1 MKLSIIL
8 RFCLWFMGISMA
20 FPSLS
25 QTMLVTNGNTSSRII
40 LKENNQ
46 ISWTAANLLQT
57 FIQKVTSCKLPVVIS
72 QTPRKGDIL
81 IGGQSPAEVTED
93 GFSISTQDGI
103 LKISGKE
110 NGVVYGV
117 VTLLEQYLGI
127 DYWGEN
133 EYSLTPSKTVNL
145 PLINKVENPG
155 FRYRQT
161 QCYAIHT
168 DSIYKWWNRLEEPNE
183 VFAAGY
189 WVHTFDKLLPS
200 SIYGK
205 EHPEYYSYFKG
216 KRHPG
221 KASQWCLSNPEVFEI
236 VAQRVDSIFKAN
248 PDKHIMSVSQNDG
261 NYTNCTCD
269 ACKAIDD
276 YEGALS
282 GSIITFLN
290 KLAARFPDKEFST
303 LAYLYTMNPPKHVKP
318 LPNVNIMLCDID
330 CDREVTLTENASGKE
345 FVKAMEGWSKITN
358 NIFVWDYGINFDNY
372 LAPFPNFHILQDNI
386 RLFKKNHATMHF
398 SQIAGSRGGDF
409 AELRAYLVS
418 KLMWNPEVN
427 VDSLMQ
433 HFLHGYYGEAAPY
446 LYQYIKIMEGAL
458 IGSGQRLWIYDSPVS
473 HKYGMLKPALM
484 RRYNHL
490 FDLAEKAVAAEPDFL
505 KRVQRAR
512 LPIQYSELEIARTE
526 TEKDLVDINKK
537 LDLFEER
544 VKEFQVPT
552 LNERSNSPVDY
563 CKLYRERYMPQK
575 ERSLALG
582 AKVTYLI
589 PPTGKYAALGKNALV
604 DGLFG
609 GATFVDS
616 WIGWEGTD
624 GAFVIDL
631 GETKEIQS
639 VETDFLHQIGA
650 WILFPLKV
658 VYSYA
663 EDGEHYTHWKTIDLP
678 EERTG
683 EVKFRGVKAESAEP
697 IKTRYVKVEVTGTKE
712 CPTWHPPGDRAY
724 YLEVIDTAEAGAGKS
739 YPNLLL
745 ANGEAPDQFDPEA
758 SPRNRSIFEEAM
770 GDYNDFEG
778 DDAYGDDE

>member
-1 MKLSIIL
+1 MNKFFTKLSLLLGIMWV
-8 RFCLWFMGISMA
+8 CLPGY
-20 FPSLS
+20 S
-25 QTMLVTNGNTSSRII
+25 QVTLIKNGKTGTRII
-40 LKENNQ
+40 LADNNQ
-46 ISWTAANLLQT
+46 VNRTAADILKR
-57 FIQKVTSCKLPVVIS
+57 FINEISSCQLSIVENKKP
-72 QTPRKGDIL
+72 QKGDIV
-81 IGGQSPAEVTED
+81 IGGKTLPGVTED
-93 GFSISTQDGI
+93 GFSLSTMNNV
-103 LKISGKE
+103 LYISGKH

-117 VTLLEQYLGI
+117 VALLEQYLGV

-133 EYSLTPSKTVNL
+133 EYSLKKRDSIEL
-145 PLINKVENPG
+145 PLIEKVDNPA

-161 QCYAIHT
+161 QCYAIRT

-189 WVHTFDKLLPS
+189 WVHTFDKLLPAS
-200 SIYGK
+200 VYGK
-205 EHPEYYSYFKG
+205 DHPEYYSYFKG

-221 KASQWCLSNPEVFEI
+221 KASQWCLTNPEVFEI
-236 VAQRVDSIFKAN
+236 VSQRIDSIFKAN

-269 ACKAIDD
+269 DCKAIDD
-276 YEGALS
+276 KEGALS

-330 CDREVTLTENASGKE
+330 CDREVTLTENASGKQ
-345 FVKAMEGWSKITN
+345 FVKAMEGWSAITN

-409 AELRAYLVS
+409 AELRAYLVA
-418 KLMWNPEVN
+418 KLMWNPEVD

-433 HFLHGYYGEAAPY
+433 HFLHGYYGKAAPY
-446 LYQYIKIMEGAL
+446 LYQYIKVMEGAL

-473 HKYGMLKPALM
+473 HKRGMLKPELM
-484 RRYNHL
+484 CRYNRL
-490 FDLAEKAVAAEPDFL
+490 FDNAEKAVAGNNKYL

-526 TEKDLVDINKK
+526 TGTDMDDINRK
-537 LDLFEER
+537 LALFEER
-544 VKEFQVPT
+544 VKEFNVPT
-552 LNERSNSPVDY
+552 LNERSNSPVEY
-563 CKLYRERYMPQK
+563 CQLYRERYMPRK
-575 ERSLALG
+575 EKGIAIG
-582 AKVTYLI
+582 AKVSYII
-589 PPTGKYAALGKNALV
+589 PPTGKYVEIGKTALT

-609 GATFVDS
+609 GSTFVES

-624 GAFVIDL
+624 GAFVVDL
-631 GETKEIQS
+631 GKVREIHS

-658 VYSYA
+658 VYSYS
-663 EDGEHYTHWKTIDLP
+663 EDGEKYTQWETHDMP
-678 EERTG
+678 ENRSGKVE
-683 EVKFRGVKAESAEP
+683 FRGVKTESATP
-697 IKTRYVKVEVTGTKE
+697 VNARYVKVEVTGTKE
-712 CPTWHPPGDRAY
+712 CPEWHYGVGHPSWFFID
-724 YLEVIDTAEAGAGKS
+724 EVIIK
-739 YPNLLL
+739 
-745 ANGEAPDQFDPEA
+745 
-758 SPRNRSIFEEAM
+758 
-770 GDYNDFEG
+770 
-778 DDAYGDDE
+778 

>member
-1 MKLSIIL
+1 MKHWLLSVL
-8 RFCLWFMGISMA
+8 
-20 FPSLS
+20 
-25 QTMLVTNGNTSSRII
+25 LVVCGTVSAQITLVKDGKSSARII
-40 LKENNQ
+40 VQDKMPNSKTSAQFLQRFLTEISGVALPIEND
-46 ISWTAANLLQT
+46 
-57 FIQKVTSCKLPVVIS
+57 K
-72 QTPRKGDIL
+72 TPRKGDIL

-145 PLINKVENPG
+145 PFINKVENPG

-330 CDREVTLTENASGKE
+330 CDREVTLTENASGKK

-446 LYQYIKIMEGAL
+446 LY
-458 IGSGQRLWIYDSPVS
+458 
-473 HKYGMLKPALM
+473 
-484 RRYNHL
+484 
-490 FDLAEKAVAAEPDFL
+490 
-505 KRVQRAR
+505 
-512 LPIQYSELEIARTE
+512 
-526 TEKDLVDINKK
+526 
-537 LDLFEER
+537 
-544 VKEFQVPT
+544 
-552 LNERSNSPVDY
+552 
-563 CKLYRERYMPQK
+563 
-575 ERSLALG
+575 
-582 AKVTYLI
+582 
-589 PPTGKYAALGKNALV
+589 
-604 DGLFG
+604 
-609 GATFVDS
+609 
-616 WIGWEGTD
+616 
-624 GAFVIDL
+624 
-631 GETKEIQS
+631 
-639 VETDFLHQIGA
+639 
-650 WILFPLKV
+650 
-658 VYSYA
+658 
-663 EDGEHYTHWKTIDLP
+663 
-678 EERTG
+678 
-683 EVKFRGVKAESAEP
+683 
-697 IKTRYVKVEVTGTKE
+697 
-712 CPTWHPPGDRAY
+712 
-724 YLEVIDTAEAGAGKS
+724 
-739 YPNLLL
+739 
-745 ANGEAPDQFDPEA
+745 
-758 SPRNRSIFEEAM
+758 
-770 GDYNDFEG
+770 
-778 DDAYGDDE
+778 

>member
-145 PLINKVENPG
+145 PFINKVENPG

-168 DSIYKWWNRLEEPNE
+168 DSIYKWWNRLEEP
-183 VFAAGY
+183 
-189 WVHTFDKLLPS
+189 
-200 SIYGK
+200 
-205 EHPEYYSYFKG
+205 
-216 KRHPG
+216 
-221 KASQWCLSNPEVFEI
+221 NPEVFEI

-330 CDREVTLTENASGKE
+330 CDREVTLTENASGKK

-712 CPTWHPPGDRAY
+712 CPTWHYGVGHPSWFFID
-724 YLEVIDTAEAGAGKS
+724 EVIIK
-739 YPNLLL
+739 
-745 ANGEAPDQFDPEA
+745 
-758 SPRNRSIFEEAM
+758 
-770 GDYNDFEG
+770 
-778 DDAYGDDE
+778 

>member
-1 MKLSIIL
+1 MNLKLILRTLLFFLSIWM
-8 RFCLWFMGISMA
+8 CASSAYAQISLMKDGKTKA
-20 FPSLS
+20 K
-25 QTMLVTNGNTSSRII
+25 II
-40 LKENNQ
+40 LAEDSQMNRV
-46 ISWTAANLLQT
+46 AANLFQS
-57 FIQKVTSCKLPVVIS
+57 FFQKITGKTLPVVIK
-72 QTPRKGDIL
+72 QIPQKGDIL
-81 IGGQSPAEVTED
+81 IGEQSSKEVTED
-93 GFSISTQDGI
+93 GFSIFTGDGI
-103 LKISGKE
+103 LRISGQD

-117 VTLLEQYLGI
+117 ITLLEQYLGV

-133 EYSLTPSKTVNL
+133 EYSLTPQKTITL
-145 PLINKVENPG
+145 PLINKIDNPA

-161 QCYAIHT
+161 QCYAIRT
-168 DSIYKWWNRLEEPNE
+168 DSVYKWWNRLEEPRV

-200 SIYGK
+200 SVYGK

-236 VAQRVDSIFKAN
+236 VAQRVDSIFKAY
-248 PDKHIMSVSQNDG
+248 PDKHIMAVSQNDG
-261 NYTNCTCD
+261 NSTNCTCD

-276 YEGALS
+276 REGALS

-290 KLAARFPDKEFST
+290 KLATRFPNKEFST

-330 CDREVTLTENASGKE
+330 CDREVTLTENASGKQ
-345 FVKAMEGWSKITN
+345 FVKAMEGWSAITD

-418 KLMWNPEVN
+418 KLMWNPEAN

-446 LYQYIKIMEGAL
+446 LYQYIKVMEGAL

-484 RRYNHL
+484 RRYNDL
-490 FDLAEKAVAAEPDFL
+490 FDLAEKAVEANDTFL

-512 LPIQYSELEIARTE
+512 LPLQYSELEIARTE
-526 TEKDLVDINKK
+526 TVKDLADIDKK
-537 LDLFEER
+537 LTLFEER
-544 VKEFQVPT
+544 VKEFNVPT
-552 LNERSNSPVDY
+552 LNERSNSQIEY
-563 CKLYRERYMPQK
+563 CDLYRKRYMTQTK
-575 ERSLALG
+575 RSLALG
-582 AKVTYLI
+582 AKVSYII
-589 PPTGKYAALGKNALV
+589 PPTGKYVEIGKTALV

-616 WIGWEGTD
+616 WVGWEGTD
-624 GAFVIDL
+624 GAFIIDL
-631 GETKEIQS
+631 GAEKEIHS

-650 WILFPLKV
+650 WILFPLQV
-658 VYSYA
+658 TYSYST
-663 EDGEHYTHWKTIDLP
+663 DGEQYTLWGTTDLA
-678 EERTG
+678 EERSG
-683 EVKFRGVKAESAEP
+683 KVGFRGVKTESATL

-712 CPTWHPPGDRAY
+712 CPTWHYGVGHPSWFFID
-724 YLEVIDTAEAGAGKS
+724 EVIIK
-739 YPNLLL
+739 
-745 ANGEAPDQFDPEA
+745 
-758 SPRNRSIFEEAM
+758 
-770 GDYNDFEG
+770 
-778 DDAYGDDE
+778 

>member
-72 QTPRKGDIL
+72 QTPRKGDIF

-145 PLINKVENPG
+145 PFINKVENPG

-236 VAQRVDSIFKAN
+236 VAQRVDSIFKVN

-427 VDSLMQ
+427 VDSLMK

-473 HKYGMLKPALM
+473 HKYGMLKSALM

-490 FDLAEKAVAAEPDFL
+490 FDLAEKAVAPKPDFL

-526 TEKDLVDINKK
+526 TEKDLADINNK
-537 LDLFEER
+537 LDLFEKR
-544 VKEFQVPT
+544 VKEFQVST

-563 CKLYRERYMPQK
+563 CKLY
-575 ERSLALG
+575 G
-582 AKVTYLI
+582 AQNETYI
-589 PPTGKYAALGKNALV
+589 
-604 DGLFG
+604 
-609 GATFVDS
+609 
-616 WIGWEGTD
+616 
-624 GAFVIDL
+624 
-631 GETKEIQS
+631 
-639 VETDFLHQIGA
+639 
-650 WILFPLKV
+650 
-658 VYSYA
+658 
-663 EDGEHYTHWKTIDLP
+663 ED
-678 EERTG
+678 
-683 EVKFRGVKAESAEP
+683 
-697 IKTRYVKVEVTGTKE
+697 
-712 CPTWHPPGDRAY
+712 
-724 YLEVIDTAEAGAGKS
+724 
-739 YPNLLL
+739 
-745 ANGEAPDQFDPEA
+745 
-758 SPRNRSIFEEAM
+758 
-770 GDYNDFEG
+770 
-778 DDAYGDDE
+778 

>member
-145 PLINKVENPG
+145 PFINKVENPG

-290 KLAARFPDKEFST
+290 KLARFPDKEFST

-330 CDREVTLTENASGKE
+330 CDREVTLTENASGKK

-446 LYQYIKIMEGAL
+446 LY
-458 IGSGQRLWIYDSPVS
+458 
-473 HKYGMLKPALM
+473 
-484 RRYNHL
+484 
-490 FDLAEKAVAAEPDFL
+490 
-505 KRVQRAR
+505 
-512 LPIQYSELEIARTE
+512 
-526 TEKDLVDINKK
+526 
-537 LDLFEER
+537 
-544 VKEFQVPT
+544 
-552 LNERSNSPVDY
+552 
-563 CKLYRERYMPQK
+563 
-575 ERSLALG
+575 
-582 AKVTYLI
+582 
-589 PPTGKYAALGKNALV
+589 
-604 DGLFG
+604 
-609 GATFVDS
+609 
-616 WIGWEGTD
+616 
-624 GAFVIDL
+624 
-631 GETKEIQS
+631 
-639 VETDFLHQIGA
+639 
-650 WILFPLKV
+650 
-658 VYSYA
+658 
-663 EDGEHYTHWKTIDLP
+663 
-678 EERTG
+678 
-683 EVKFRGVKAESAEP
+683 
-697 IKTRYVKVEVTGTKE
+697 
-712 CPTWHPPGDRAY
+712 
-724 YLEVIDTAEAGAGKS
+724 
-739 YPNLLL
+739 
-745 ANGEAPDQFDPEA
+745 
-758 SPRNRSIFEEAM
+758 
-770 GDYNDFEG
+770 
-778 DDAYGDDE
+778 

>member
-57 FIQKVTSCKLPVVIS
+57 FIQKVTSCKLPVVVS

-81 IGGQSPAEVTED
+81 IGGQSSAEVTED

-117 VTLLEQYLGI
+117 VTLLEQYWGI
-127 DYWGEN
+127 DYWVEN
-133 EYSLTPSKTVNL
+133 KYSLTPSKTVNL

-303 LAYLYTMNPPKHVKP
+303 LAYLYTMNPPKRVKP

-490 FDLAEKAVAAEPDFL
+490 FDLAEKAVAADPDFL

-575 ERSLALG
+575 EKSLALG

-589 PPTGKYAALGKNALV
+589 PPSGKYAALGKDALV

-631 GETKEIQS
+631 GEAKEIQS

-663 EDGEHYTHWKTIDLP
+663 DDGEHYTHWKTIDLP

-683 EVKFRGVKAESAEP
+683 EVKFRGVKA
-697 IKTRYVKVEVTGTKE
+697 
-712 CPTWHPPGDRAY
+712 DQ
-724 YLEVIDTAEAGAGKS
+724 
-739 YPNLLL
+739 PN
-745 ANGEAPDQFDPEA
+745 
-758 SPRNRSIFEEAM
+758 R
-770 GDYNDFEG
+770 
-778 DDAYGDDE
+778 

>member
-57 FIQKVTSCKLPVVIS
+57 FIQKVTSCKLPVVVS

-81 IGGQSPAEVTED
+81 IGGQSSAEVTED

-117 VTLLEQYLGI
+117 VTLLEQYWGI

-145 PLINKVENPG
+145 PFINKVENPG

-330 CDREVTLTENASGKE
+330 CDREVTLTENASGKK

-663 EDGEHYTHWKTIDLP
+663 EDGEHYTCLLYT
-678 EERTG
+678 
-683 EVKFRGVKAESAEP
+683 
-697 IKTRYVKVEVTGTKE
+697 
-712 CPTWHPPGDRAY
+712 
-724 YLEVIDTAEAGAGKS
+724 
-739 YPNLLL
+739 YP
-745 ANGEAPDQFDPEA
+745 
-758 SPRNRSIFEEAM
+758 SPR
-770 GDYNDFEG
+770 D
-778 DDAYGDDE
+778 